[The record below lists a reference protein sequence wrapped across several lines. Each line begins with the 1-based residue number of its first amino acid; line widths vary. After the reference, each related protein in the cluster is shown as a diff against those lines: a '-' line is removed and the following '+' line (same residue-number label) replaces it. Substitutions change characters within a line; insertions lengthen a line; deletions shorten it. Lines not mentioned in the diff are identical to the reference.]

1 MLAYELRND
10 AQPRSEQTFFRSE
23 TGFLKLPNFSWKE
36 EENAEKGEKRFG
48 SRSECQIKSAKF
60 FMSQELEGR

>member
-10 AQPRSEQTFFRSE
+10 AQPGSEQTFFRSE

-48 SRSECQIKSAKF
+48 SRSECQI
-60 FMSQELEGR
+60 